1 MSLWREVL
9 SGILAKNRTLKC
21 LKWHYLTV
29 QSLKNVAVVT
39 EDGTF
44 ALFLRPPPLG
54 GLTAQESPSPR
65 EFAIQGEK
73 MLMPRG
79 QPAAG
84 ID

>member
-44 ALFLRPPPLG
+44 ALFLRPPPPG
-54 GLTAQESPSPR
+54 GFDSTRVPIPPGICHPRRKNANAQGSARSWN
-65 EFAIQGEK
+65 
-73 MLMPRG
+73 
-79 QPAAG
+79 
-84 ID
+84 